1 MKKREPSGSRFFWPA
16 FIVFVP
22 VLSSVSWLT
31 IRSVQAIENPTLRTA
46 LLFILMLLTA
56 CDQGPTL
63 ERLSG
68 PTMGSSYS
76 IQYVR
81 EPGGPAPAQVQAAV
95 ETLLQ
100 GVDQHY
106 STYRGDSTVSRFNQ
120 LPANQ
125 CLALPPDML
134 ELVALGQRLAEQSAG
149 AFDLTVEPLLDLWG
163 FGPQARAEQVPDP
176 QALAQARQRVGYR
189 HLHIDG
195 QALCK
200 DAPVQVDFNSI
211 AAGHAVDLIAER
223 LRAMGIGNFI
233 AEATGELKAVG
244 HKPDGSA
251 WRIALELPRED
262 RQIARQIIPVNGLA
276 VSTSGDYRHYFEQ
289 NGRRYSH
296 TFDARLGRPVDHS
309 LAAVTVLNASAL
321 QADGYSTLLLILGPE
336 RGWDFAVAHEL
347 AAVLVT
353 RAEGGFVSR
362 ATPAFERAVK
372 GE

>member
-1 MKKREPSGSRFFWPA
+1 M
-16 FIVFVP
+16 
-22 VLSSVSWLT
+22 
-31 IRSVQAIENPTLRTA
+31 RTA
-46 LLFILMLLTA
+46 LLLILLLLTA
-56 CDQGPTL
+56 CNQGPTL
-63 ERLSG
+63 ERLGG

-95 ETLLQ
+95 ETILHDI
-100 GVDQHY
+100 DQHY

-120 LPANQ
+120 LPADQ
-125 CLALPPDML
+125 CLVLPADML
-134 ELVALGQRLAEQSAG
+134 ALVTLGQYLAEQSEG

-163 FGPQARAEQVPDP
+163 FGPQARHEQVPDP
-176 QALAQARQRVGYR
+176 HALAQARQRVGYQ
-189 HLHIDG
+189 HLHIKG

-200 DAPVQVDFNSI
+200 DAPVQLDLNSI
-211 AAGHAVDLIAER
+211 AAGHAVDLIAAR
-223 LRAMGIGNFI
+223 LRGMGITSFVAG
-233 AEATGELKAVG
+233 ATGELKAVG
-244 HKPDGSA
+244 RKPDGSQ

-262 RQIARQIIPVNGLA
+262 RQIARQIIPVNGLS

-296 TFDARLGRPVDHS
+296 TFDARLGRPVEHD
-309 LAAVTVLNASAL
+309 LAAVTVLDGSAL
-321 QADGYSTLLLILGPE
+321 LADGYSTLLLILGPQ
-336 RGWDFAVAHEL
+336 RGWDFALAHGL

-372 GE
+372 GK

>member
-1 MKKREPSGSRFFWPA
+1 M
-16 FIVFVP
+16 
-22 VLSSVSWLT
+22 
-31 IRSVQAIENPTLRTA
+31 RTA

-309 LAAVTVLNASAL
+309 LAAVTVLDASAL

>member
-1 MKKREPSGSRFFWPA
+1 MRA
-16 FIVFVP
+16 FLCF
-22 VLSSVSWLT
+22 L
-31 IRSVQAIENPTLRTA
+31 
-46 LLFILMLLTA
+46 LMLLTA
-56 CDQGPTL
+56 CNQGPTL
-63 ERLSG
+63 ERLGG

-81 EPGGPAPAQVQAAV
+81 EPGGPAPVQVQAAV
-95 ETLLQ
+95 ETILHDI
-100 GVDQHY
+100 DQHY
-106 STYRGDSTVSRFNQ
+106 STYRGDSTISRFNQ

-125 CLALPPDML
+125 CQVLPPDML
-134 ELVALGQRLAEQSAG
+134 ELVSLGQHLAEQSGG

-163 FGPQARAEQVPDP
+163 FGPQARHEQVPDP
-176 QALAQARQRVGYR
+176 SALAQVRQRVGYR

-200 DAPVQVDFNSI
+200 DAPVKLDFNSI
-211 AAGHAVDLIAER
+211 AAGHAVDLIAAR
-223 LRAMGIGNFI
+223 LQAMGVANFV
-233 AEATGELKAVG
+233 AEATGELKAAG
-244 HKPDGSA
+244 RKPDGSP

-262 RQIARQIIPVNGLA
+262 RQIARQIIPVNGLS
-276 VSTSGDYRHYFEQ
+276 VSTSGDYRHYFEE

-296 TFDARLGRPVDHS
+296 TFDARLGRPVQHD
-309 LAAVTVLNASAL
+309 LAAVTVLDASAL

-336 RGWDFAVAHEL
+336 RGWDFAVAHGL

>member
-1 MKKREPSGSRFFWPA
+1 M
-16 FIVFVP
+16 
-22 VLSSVSWLT
+22 
-31 IRSVQAIENPTLRTA
+31 RTA
-46 LLFILMLLTA
+46 LLFTLMLLTA
-56 CDQGPTL
+56 CNQGPTL
-63 ERLSG
+63 ERLGG

-95 ETLLQ
+95 ETILQ
-100 GVDQHY
+100 DIDQHY
-106 STYRGDSTVSRFNQ
+106 STYRGDSTVTQFNQ

-134 ELVALGQRLAEQSAG
+134 DLVALGQHLAEQSAG
-149 AFDLTVEPLLDLWG
+149 AFDLTVEPLLNLWG
-163 FGPQARAEQVPDP
+163 FGPQARHEQVPDP
-176 QALAQARQRVGYR
+176 LALAQARQRVGYR
-189 HLHIDG
+189 HLRIEG

-200 DAPVQVDFNSI
+200 DAPVQLDFNSI
-211 AAGHAVDLIAER
+211 AAGHAVDLIAAR
-223 LRAMGIGNFI
+223 LRAMGIGSFI

-244 HKPDGSA
+244 RKPDGSP

-262 RQIARQIIPVNGLA
+262 RQIARQVVPIDGLG

-296 TFDARLGRPVDHS
+296 AFDARLGRPVDHD
-309 LAAVTVLNASAL
+309 LAAVTVLDASAL
-321 QADGYSTLLLILGPE
+321 QADGFSTLLLILGPE
-336 RGWDFAVAHEL
+336 QGWDFAIAHDL

-362 ATPAFERAVK
+362 ATPAFERALK

>member
-1 MKKREPSGSRFFWPA
+1 M
-16 FIVFVP
+16 
-22 VLSSVSWLT
+22 
-31 IRSVQAIENPTLRTA
+31 RTA

-309 LAAVTVLNASAL
+309 LAAVTVLDASAL

-353 RAEGGFVSR
+353 RVEGGFVSR

>member
-1 MKKREPSGSRFFWPA
+1 M
-16 FIVFVP
+16 
-22 VLSSVSWLT
+22 
-31 IRSVQAIENPTLRTA
+31 RTA
-46 LLFILMLLTA
+46 LLFIFLLLTA
-56 CDQGPTL
+56 CNQGPTL
-63 ERLSG
+63 ERLGG

-95 ETLLQ
+95 EAILSDI
-100 GVDQHY
+100 DQHY
-106 STYRGDSTVSRFNQ
+106 STYRGDSVVSLFNQ

-134 ELVALGQRLAEQSAG
+134 ELVALGQQLAEQSEG

-163 FGPQARAEQVPDP
+163 FGPQARHEQVPDP
-176 QALAQARQRVGYR
+176 QTLAQVRLRVGYQ
-189 HLHIDG
+189 HLHVKG
-195 QALCK
+195 QSLCK
-200 DAPVQVDFNSI
+200 DAPVQLDFNSI
-211 AAGHAVDLIAER
+211 AAGHAVDLIAAR
-223 LRAMGIGNFI
+223 LQAMGVASFV

-244 HKPDGSA
+244 RKPDGSP
-251 WRIALELPRED
+251 WRIALELPREN
-262 RQIARQIIPVNGLA
+262 RQIARQIIPVNGLS

-296 TFDARLGRPVDHS
+296 TFDARLGRPVEHD
-309 LAAVTVLNASAL
+309 LAAVTVLSASAL

-336 RGWDFAVAHEL
+336 RGWDFAVAHGL

-372 GE
+372 GERKHKQG

>member
-1 MKKREPSGSRFFWPA
+1 M
-16 FIVFVP
+16 
-22 VLSSVSWLT
+22 
-31 IRSVQAIENPTLRTA
+31 RTA

-289 NGRRYSH
+289 NGRHYSH

-309 LAAVTVLNASAL
+309 LAAVTVLDASAL